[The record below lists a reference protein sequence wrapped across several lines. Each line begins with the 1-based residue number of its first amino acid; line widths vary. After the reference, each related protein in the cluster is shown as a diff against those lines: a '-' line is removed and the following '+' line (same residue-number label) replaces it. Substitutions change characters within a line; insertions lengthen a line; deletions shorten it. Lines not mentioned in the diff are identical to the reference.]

1 MSFSNISGFSE
12 EYKLIRYN
20 GLIQCDDSNLR
31 CEGYRNVLESAEK
44 LKWTYFIE
52 ELLSQVKNDTFVLN
66 KLKNSLP
73 NNSSNF
79 SKITSVVELYDNYFH
94 SLNNKDLQVESVKVK
109 EYAKQYFE
117 LGCFS
122 QYISVF
128 NRFLVFIKND
138 FTEADLHQYIVKYV
152 IACIIKRQF
161 DLGIAE
167 LSKLKHSY
175 NIYDISIYVL

>member
-1 MSFSNISGFSE
+1 MSFNNISGFSE

-20 GLIQCDDSNLR
+20 GLIYCEDQSLR
-31 CEGYRNVLESAEK
+31 VEGYKNVLESAEK

-52 ELLSQVKNDTFVLN
+52 ELLSQIKNDTFVFN
-66 KLKNSLP
+66 KLKSNLP

-79 SKITSVVELYDNYFH
+79 SKITSAVEMYDNYFH
-94 SLNNKDLQVESVKVK
+94 SLNHKDLQVESVKVK
-109 EYAKQYFE
+109 EYAKQYFD
-117 LGCFS
+117 LGCFG
-122 QYISVF
+122 QFISVF

-138 FTEADLHQYIVKYV
+138 FTEADLHQYIVRYV
-152 IACIIKRQF
+152 TACVIKRQF

-175 NIYDISIYVL
+175 NLYDISIYVL